1 MKRFFSSESVTS
13 GHPDKVA
20 DQISDAILDEI
31 LSHDKEARVACEVAL
46 TTKTVLIMGEIT
58 ASHKFD
64 IEKLVRKTIKDIG
77 YTDNSTGFSYD
88 NVEVIVRLDMQSPD
102 IAMGVNDSLEHHVS
116 LDAADMLGAGDQG
129 LIFGYACNETA
140 ELMPAAIMYA
150 HALTKK
156 LEIARKSGEIPY
168 ILPDGKAQVTM
179 QYYEDEPVR
188 IDTIVL
194 STQHKADVD
203 IEFLRKEVRQK
214 IIDAVLP
221 AELIDNDTKV
231 YINPTGRFVIGGPE
245 GDSGLTGRKIIVDTY
260 GGYAR
265 HGGGA
270 FSGKDP
276 TKVDRSAAYYAR
288 YVAKN
293 IVKANLCDKCE
304 IQIAYAIG
312 KANPVSIDIQTF
324 GTEKVD
330 EENIKMAV
338 KKVFD
343 FRPMAIINALDLNNV
358 CYLDTA
364 SNGHFGKR
372 GFSWERVD
380 KVEALLKAL

>member
-20 DQISDAILDEI
+20 DQIADAILDEI
-31 LSHDKEARVACEVAL
+31 LFNDKQARVACEVAL

-58 ASHKFD
+58 TSHKFD
-64 IEKLVRKTIKDIG
+64 VEEIVRQTIKDIG
-77 YTDNSTGFSYD
+77 YTDSASGFSYD
-88 NVEVIVRLDMQSPD
+88 NVEVIIRLDIQSAD
-102 IAMGVNDSLEHHVS
+102 IAKGVNDSLEYRSSNDS
-116 LDAADMLGAGDQG
+116 LDLLGAGDQG
-129 LIFGYACNETA
+129 MVFGYACKETA
-140 ELMPAAIMYA
+140 ELMPAALVYA

-156 LEIARKSGEIPY
+156 LELVRKSGELAY
-168 ILPDGKAQVTM
+168 ILPDGKSQVTV

-194 STQHKADVD
+194 SCQHKPEVS
-203 IEFLRKEVRQK
+203 IETLRAEVKQK
-214 IIDAVLP
+214 VIDTVIP
-221 AELIDNDTKV
+221 THLIDSKTHI

-312 KANPVSIDIQTF
+312 KANPVSIDIETF
-324 GTEKVD
+324 GTERVD
-330 EENIKMAV
+330 EDNIKMAV

-343 FRPMAIINALDLNNV
+343 FRPKAIINTLDLANA

-372 GFSWERVD
+372 GFSWEIVD

>member
-129 LIFGYACNETA
+129 LVFGYACNETA

-276 TKVDRSAAYYAR
+276 TKVDRIAAYYAR

>member
-20 DQISDAILDEI
+20 DQIADAILDEI
-31 LSHDKEARVACEVAL
+31 LFHDKEARVACEVAL

-58 ASHKFD
+58 TSHEFD
-64 IEKLVRKTIKDIG
+64 IEGLVRQTIKDIG
-77 YTDNSTGFSYD
+77 YTDSTSGFSYD
-88 NVEVIVRLDMQSPD
+88 NVEVIIRLDKQSTD
-102 IAMGVNDSLEHHVS
+102 IAGGVDDSLEYHIS
-116 LDAADMLGAGDQG
+116 NDALDLLGAGDQG
-129 LIFGYACNETA
+129 MIFGYACNETA
-140 ELMPAAIMYA
+140 ELMPAALIYA

-156 LEIARKSGEIPY
+156 LEVVRKSGELTY
-168 ILPDGKAQVTM
+168 ILPDGKAQVTV

-188 IDTIVL
+188 IDNIVL
-194 STQHKADVD
+194 SCQHKPEISIDT
-203 IEFLRKEVRQK
+203 LRAEVRER
-214 IIDAVLP
+214 IIDTVIP
-221 AELIDNDTKV
+221 AHLIDSETQI

-304 IQIAYAIG
+304 VQIAYAIG
-312 KANPVSIDIQTF
+312 KANPVSIDIETF

-330 EENIKMAV
+330 EDNIKMAV

-343 FRPMAIINALDLNNV
+343 FRPKAIINTLDLTNV

-372 GFSWERVD
+372 GFSWEKVD

>member
-20 DQISDAILDEI
+20 DQIADAILDEI
-31 LSHDKEARVACEVAL
+31 LFHDKEARVACEVAL

-58 ASHKFD
+58 TSHEFD
-64 IEKLVRKTIKDIG
+64 IEGLVRQTIKDIG
-77 YTDNSTGFSYD
+77 YTDSTSGFSYD
-88 NVEVIVRLDMQSPD
+88 NVEVIIRLDMQSTD
-102 IAMGVNDSLEHHVS
+102 IAGGVDDSLEYHIS
-116 LDAADMLGAGDQG
+116 NDALDLLGAGDQG
-129 LIFGYACNETA
+129 MIFGYACNETA
-140 ELMPAAIMYA
+140 ELMPAALIYA

-156 LEIARKSGEIPY
+156 LEVVRKSGELTY
-168 ILPDGKAQVTM
+168 ILPDGKAQVTV

-188 IDTIVL
+188 IDNIVL
-194 STQHKADVD
+194 SCQHKPEISIDT
-203 IEFLRKEVRQK
+203 LRAEVRER
-214 IIDAVLP
+214 IIDTVIP
-221 AELIDNDTKV
+221 AHLIDSETQI

-312 KANPVSIDIQTF
+312 KANPVSMDIETF

-330 EENIKMAV
+330 EDNIKMAV

-343 FRPMAIINALDLNNV
+343 FRPKAIINTLDLTNV

-372 GFSWERVD
+372 GFSWEKVD